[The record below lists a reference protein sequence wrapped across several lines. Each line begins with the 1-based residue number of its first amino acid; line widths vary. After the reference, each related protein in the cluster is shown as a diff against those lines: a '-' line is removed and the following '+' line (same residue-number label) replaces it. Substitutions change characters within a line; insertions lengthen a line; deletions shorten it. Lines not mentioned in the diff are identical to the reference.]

1 MNKDYLKLFLDLSR
15 SIEAI
20 TEKAIEEEKEA
31 NNDEALKAAISMRK
45 IYMELTNKLQ
55 GKEPTLDRSDYGA
68 LFIGA
73 GIMLKNLEE
82 KKAVLDKAI
91 SGYKIML
98 LPRLNRILNETDNDM
113 DAVKLAEELF
123 SSIDDEN

>member
-1 MNKDYLKLFLDLSR
+1 MNKDYLKLFLELSH

-31 NNDEALKAAISMRK
+31 KDDKAFKAAISMRK

-55 GKEPTLDRSDYGA
+55 SKNPTLDRSDYGA
-68 LFIGA
+68 LLIGA

-98 LPRLNRILNETDNDM
+98 LPKLNRILNETNNDV
-113 DAVKLAEELF
+113 DAVKLAEKLF
-123 SSIDDEN
+123 SSIDEEN